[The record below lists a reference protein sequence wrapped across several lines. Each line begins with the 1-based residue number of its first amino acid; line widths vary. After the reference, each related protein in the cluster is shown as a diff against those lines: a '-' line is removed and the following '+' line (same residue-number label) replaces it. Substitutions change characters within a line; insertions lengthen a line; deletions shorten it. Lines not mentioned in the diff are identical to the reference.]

1 MTTTPFRLLVA
12 SVLLAAAGAAAPA
25 HATVENPQV
34 TREGEGARRAA
45 LNKRERTP
53 FPADAWSKLT
63 NWTNGAALTSATTE
77 GKVVLIVTWSDYL
90 PTAKRTVSAATRL
103 AEKFGKDGL
112 IVVMVHDA
120 KEWESATKPKAANE
134 ANMLL
139 VAQDEKGEFRKMLDV
154 DQDPDFYLIDRA
166 GQLRFADVTNEALE
180 LGVKTLIE
188 EKAEAAAGLNDRIKQ
203 ANEEARKAALRTAA
217 ANAKADMI
225 QIPALPFSKPSEA
238 EYNKA
243 KWPDRPK
250 DKQKI
255 REEPNARLEYAD
267 VTLPETGW
275 TPRKPNLDGKVIFAY
290 TWHPALEFYLGG
302 LASEFDTLQRQ
313 YSRDVVVVGL
323 VTMFDNVS
331 VVTLTKDDKDPEV
344 TKERVKKFLEV
355 RNYDHYI
362 ALSLESDLHTTAVA
376 NTHGGGS
383 GETIIPG
390 IVIISS
396 DGKTRYANFLPDVEN
411 IGWKSALDAVV
422 AADPGVKARRKAED
436 EWLKAQKKEVEGE

>member
-53 FPADAWSKLT
+53 FSADAWSKLT

-112 IVVMVHDA
+112 IVVMVHDV

-180 LGVKTLIE
+180 LGVKTLID

-243 KWPDRPK
+243 KWPDLPR
-250 DKQKI
+250 DKQKE
-255 REEPNARLEYAD
+255 REEPNARIALAD
-267 VTLPETGW
+267 ITLPESGW
-275 TPRKPNLDGKVIFAY
+275 YPRKPNLEGKIVFTY
-290 TWHPALEFYLGG
+290 NWHPALLFHMGG
-302 LASEFDTLQRQ
+302 MADAFDTLQRQ
-313 YSRDVVVVGL
+313 YSRDVVFVGL
-323 VTMFDNVS
+323 VTMYES
-331 VVTLTKDDKDPEV
+331 VNIVNLTKDDKDPEI

-355 RNYDHYI
+355 RSYDHYI
-362 ALSLESDLHTTAVA
+362 ALSLESNLHATATA
-376 NTHGGGS
+376 NASNS
-383 GETIIPG
+383 GDRIIPG
-390 IVIISS
+390 IVILSS
-396 DGKTRYANFLPDVEN
+396 DGKPRYANFPPDVPN
-411 IGWKSALDAVV
+411 IGWRSALDAIL

-436 EWLKAQKKEVEGE
+436 EWLKAQKKEAEGE